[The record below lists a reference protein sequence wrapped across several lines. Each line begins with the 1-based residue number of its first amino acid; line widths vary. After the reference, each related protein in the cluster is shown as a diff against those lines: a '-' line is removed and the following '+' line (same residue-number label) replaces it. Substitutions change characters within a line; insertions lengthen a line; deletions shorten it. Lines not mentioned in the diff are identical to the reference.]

1 MTKLLL
7 TGSDT
12 EWGSDAYNQA
22 VTEGMIGL
30 IGLMPFM
37 EMADHEI
44 IGNWY
49 GNGYR
54 ESLNESALQVKHVRR
69 GGKEREL
76 VIKEWFGTKISE

>member
-44 IGNWY
+44 IRNLY
-49 GNGYR
+49 CNRYHESIAGYDQGAR
-54 ESLNESALQVKHVRR
+54 LLQD
-69 GGKEREL
+69 
-76 VIKEWFGTKISE
+76 EW